1 MTVDK
6 ETQVEELVEAHPEV
20 AGWMTRRGMRCVV
33 CGEPFWGTLE
43 ELASDSN
50 LEEKELEKFLVDL
63 NAKLRGEDNG

>member
-50 LEEKELEKFLVDL
+50 LDEKDFEKFLVDL
-63 NAKLRGEDNG
+63 NAKLRGEENG